1 MPIRWSGFSPN
12 YAATTA
18 RIYNRGRS
26 IGLHSPTSAQPLRPP
41 TTHENYSWSRVSV
54 VDFSPVHFRGPQ
66 ARQVSCY
73 ALFKEWLLLSL
84 SSCCLGSKTPF
95 SLTLSQH
102 LGTLTL
108 VRVVPLSVMRL
119 TPHKPASRLLP
130 HRHIRSSKRK
140 EDLSIPYFHIGALQR
155 RQRLPRP
162 GYDPLRWELA
172 ITELDWL
179 LAPCPKLGDRVA
191 RQDPLGPPPG
201 FRPASSYS
209 GHDRPVSSLTA
220 MT

>member
-1 MPIRWSGFSPN
+1 M
-12 YAATTA
+12 
-18 RIYNRGRS
+18 
-26 IGLHSPTSAQPLRPP
+26 
-41 TTHENYSWSRVSV
+41 
-54 VDFSPVHFRGPQ
+54 
-66 ARQVSCY
+66 SCY

-191 RQDPLGPPPG
+191 RQDPCGPPPG

-220 MT
+220 MTKGPFRPLPLQSKTAAESWFPFAFRLLTLKLAMTVNSLARVSRRNISLWGHN